1 MSAPSVDPSER
12 RKFESFAETWWDP
25 QGPFWPLH
33 RLNDF
38 RANWLIQ
45 RMGTGGDRPLAG
57 LRVLDI
63 GCGGGLASEAMARAG
78 AQVTGID
85 IVERSIEV
93 ARQHAQRSGLNIDY
107 RCQAAE
113 DLLATGVE
121 PFDWVLNL
129 EVVEHVNDLPNFLNT
144 TAQLVKPGGY
154 QVVATI
160 NRNPLSGLVAIFGA
174 EYVLRLLPKGTH
186 QYSKLVKPAELAQ
199 YLMDSGLSQLEF
211 TGVQFNPFAK
221 RASVTWHTWINYLCV
236 SQRVARYG

>member
-38 RANWLIQ
+38 RANWLIE
-45 RMGTGGDRPLAG
+45 RMGAGGDQPLDG

-93 ARQHAQRSGLNIDY
+93 ARQHAKSSELNIDY

-129 EVVEHVNDLPNFLNT
+129 EVVEHVNDLPGFLNT
-144 TAQLVKPGGY
+144 TAQLVRPGGY

-236 SQRVARYG
+236 SRRMTQHG